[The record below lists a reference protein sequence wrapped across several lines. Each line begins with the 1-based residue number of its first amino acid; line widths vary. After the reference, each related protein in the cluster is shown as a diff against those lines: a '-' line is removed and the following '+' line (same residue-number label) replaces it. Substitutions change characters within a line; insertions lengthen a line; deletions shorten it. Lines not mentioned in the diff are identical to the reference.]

1 MKTYVEM
8 GLTSLLAV
16 LIYERPSFL
25 VKSANTTL
33 GKIIMIIIVGL
44 LAKQYGINSGILAA
58 IIMIMLQ
65 DSLNEG
71 FDGFYGKG
79 SKDTGC
85 ATCKKNGGKDKP
97 CTCKSIC
104 SGKCNHECPSC
115 VKEGFDNLEPANY
128 SVSGTDQIGLSR
140 QLQINSLNAKMASS
154 QQANGCTNNGG
165 GVAN

>member
-85 ATCKKNGGKDKP
+85 ATCK
-97 CTCKSIC
+97 SIC